1 MAVEID
7 GIPGLFFTPEV
18 LTETQEAALLENLK
32 YEPGKPVI
40 QIHPAC
46 EFGWPFRPRGPPLTL
61 DDSYGIMPAWLEDAW
76 SACVAAGS
84 MPPCVPRHLP
94 DHVLAN
100 TYPVGDGCARHTDD
114 KSYWTDFVVGLS
126 LGSGATIEFQR
137 GVSPP
142 VSVYLPQRSMYVLTG
157 AARWDFTHAVTAAA
171 FDDVEGVRLP
181 RFERVS
187 FTFRNINGLQDQLAR
202 PVRRAPTAHDYGDA
216 GLPSLVPRSA
226 FGSAD
231 DDDRALAEAIE
242 ASMGVGGG
250 LWESS
255 PAFAAHEGEYRAA
268 AEVAFAVDLAAALA
282 ASGSDHLVPRHRLG
296 T

>member
-18 LTETQEAALLENLK
+18 LTEAQETALLDNLK
-32 YEPGKPVI
+32 HEPGKPVI

-61 DDSYGIMPAWLEDAW
+61 DDSYGIMPTWLEDAW
-76 SACVAAGS
+76 SACVATG

-100 TYPVGDGCARHTDD
+100 TYPVGDGCGRHIDD
-114 KSYWTDFVVGLS
+114 QSYWTDFVVGLS

-142 VSVYLPQRSMYVLTG
+142 LSVYLPQRSMYVLTG
-157 AARWDFTHAVTAAA
+157 AARWEYTHAVTAAA

-181 RFERVS
+181 RSERVS

-202 PVRRAPTAHDYGDA
+202 SVHRASAASDYGA
-216 GLPSLVPRSA
+216 AEPRSA
-226 FGSAD
+226 TGTGSVD
-231 DDDRALAEAIE
+231 DEDRALAVAIA
-242 ASMGVGGG
+242 ASMGVGDGD
-250 LWESS
+250 LWESP
-255 PAFAAHEGEYRAA
+255 PAFAAHEGDCEYRAA
-268 AEVAFAVDLAAALA
+268 ADSEATDAADLTAALA
-282 ASGSDHLVPRHRLG
+282 ASVVADDGFKF
-296 T
+296 